1 MGVQICHFFL
11 FKIFLIR
18 KKREIKKKKVKKD
31 EKNKII
37 PKSNDKNKAFE
48 IKISNGEI
56 ITEDNIF
63 KTIPKTKIQFKKNLQ
78 IEAEKAEENRRAN
91 YDMDAMET
99 INEIDSLKI
108 ITNLSSNSKSDEDKI
123 EYNKEYEEDLNQE
136 KLTK

>member
-1 MGVQICHFFL
+1 MSLFSIQNFFN
-11 FKIFLIR
+11 KEKER
-18 KKREIKKKKVKKD
+18 DKEEKGKKKD

-91 YDMDAMET
+91 YDMDTLET
-99 INEIDSLKI
+99 INEVENLKI
-108 ITNLSSNSKSDEDKI
+108 TANLSSNSRSDEDKI